1 MRRSVGPIDIANA
14 RQGSKGPQKVNDVTT
29 IDHYL
34 VALGGN
40 LPSEAG
46 SSAQTLRSALTALT
60 DAGAEIHAVSPFYS
74 TPCFPA
80 GAGPDYVNAA
90 ARIALDVAPD
100 QMLALLHRIEA
111 GFGRMRTRRWGRRTL
126 DLDLLA
132 CGAQVLPDIAGYN
145 AWRALPLDAQMRR
158 APDQLILPHPRMHER
173 AFVLVPLADVAPNW
187 RHPVLGC
194 TVREMIA
201 DLPEDD
207 VRAVRRLP

>member
-1 MRRSVGPIDIANA
+1 VS
-14 RQGSKGPQKVNDVTT
+14 DVTT

-40 LPSEAG
+40 QPSEAG
-46 SSAQTLRSALTALT
+46 SAAQTLRSALAALT

-90 ARIALDVAPD
+90 ARVGLDVAPD
-100 QMLALLHRIEA
+100 QMLALLHSIEA
-111 GFGRMRTRRWGRRTL
+111 GFGRTRTRRWGRRTL

-132 CGAQVLPDIAGYN
+132 RGAQVLPDIAGYN
-145 AWRALPLDAQMRR
+145 AWRALPLDAQMTH

-173 AFVLVPLADVAPNW
+173 AFVLVPLADVAPDW

-201 DLPEDD
+201 DLSEDD